1 MTDTFYPNKSNM
13 TDTFYPQVGN
23 TNWIL
28 FAKRSSRDN
37 CIGKGRIMDCRL
49 VGDLGALLEIDM
61 TLNGVRYKGTL
72 AQAVTQEEE
81 E

>member
-1 MTDTFYPNKSNM
+1 MKDT
-13 TDTFYPQVGN
+13 Q
-23 TNWIL
+23 WIL

-37 CIGKGRIMDCRL
+37 CLGKGRIMDCRL
-49 VGDLGALLEIDM
+49 VGDLGAMLEIDM
-61 TLNGVRYKGTL
+61 TLDGVRYMGTL

>member
-1 MTDTFYPNKSNM
+1 MSDTK
-13 TDTFYPQVGN
+13 
-23 TNWIL
+23 WIL

-37 CIGKGRIMDCRL
+37 CLGKGRIMDCRL
-49 VGDLGALLEIDM
+49 VGDLGAMLEIDM
-61 TLNGVRYKGTL
+61 TLDGVRYMGTL

>member
-1 MTDTFYPNKSNM
+1 MKKE
-13 TDTFYPQVGN
+13 

-28 FAKRSSRDN
+28 FAKRPSRDN

-49 VGDLGALLEIDM
+49 VGDIGALLEIEM
-61 TLNGVRYKGTL
+61 TLNGVRYMGTL
-72 AQAVTQEEE
+72 AQTVTQEEE